1 MRYKLVIFDM
11 DGTILNTLEDLKN
24 CLNHALAENNY
35 PGRSLDEV
43 RRFLGNGIHK
53 LIERGVPE
61 NTTSESIEKVFS
73 DFNIYYKDHC
83 MDLTKP
89 YDGIIE
95 LIGELRSRGYL
106 TAVVSNK
113 LDFAVQELVEK
124 FFDGLFDVS
133 VGERQGIAKKPAPDS
148 VYSVLEELH
157 IDKKDSVYVGDSEV
171 DVATAMNAG
180 IDSIIVEWGFRDRDF
195 LESEGAR
202 VFAKKPADILDIL
215 ESE

>member
-61 NTTSESIEKVFS
+61 NTTSERIEKVFS

-124 FFDGLFDVS
+124 FFNGLFDVS

-195 LESEGAR
+195 LGSEGAR